1 MLLNEENYKWKSMA
15 KVKYIMCDPYK
26 RGIHVFIGSL
36 EELKKWVVKEYDAPN
51 EENFRNFVL
60 ETKSMSKAMAQF
72 FYCYRNG
79 IGIVLISKFPKTPE
93 EIASVS
99 HELLHATF
107 LILNYCFVDYNE
119 ESCGNE
125 AFTYLHEHLLRNA
138 LEKEGYD
145 DIE

>member
-1 MLLNEENYKWKSMA
+1 MA
-15 KVKYIMCDPYK
+15 KVKYIICDPYK
-26 RGIHVFIGSL
+26 RGIHVFVGSL
-36 EELKKWVVKEYDAPN
+36 EELKEWVVKEYNDPS
-51 EENFRNFVL
+51 EEDFRNFVL
-60 ETKSMSKAMAQF
+60 ETKPMPQAMAQF
-72 FYCYRNG
+72 FYSYSNGNG
-79 IGIVLISKFPKTPE
+79 IALIPKFPKTPAQ
-93 EIASVS
+93 IASVS

-107 LILNYCFVDYNE
+107 LILNYCFVAYDD

>member
-1 MLLNEENYKWKSMA
+1 MA

-36 EELKKWVVKEYDAPN
+36 EELKKWVVDEYHYPEEKDFRDCILNTEYKPN
-51 EENFRNFVL
+51 V
-60 ETKSMSKAMAQF
+60 AAQF
-72 FYCYRNG
+72 FYSYTNG
-79 IGIVLISKFPKTPE
+79 IGIVLIHKFPKTPAE
-93 EIASVS
+93 VASIS

-107 LILNYCFVDYNE
+107 LILNYCYVVYDD

-125 AFTYLHEHLLRNA
+125 AFTYLHEHLLRNS
-138 LEKEGYD
+138 LEKEGYE

>member
-1 MLLNEENYKWKSMA
+1 MA
-15 KVKYIMCDPYK
+15 EVKYIHCDIYK

-36 EELKKWVVKEYDAPN
+36 EELKEWVVKEYDASD
-51 EENFRNFVL
+51 EEDFRNFVL
-60 ETKSMSKAMAQF
+60 ETKPMPKAMAQF
-72 FYCYRNG
+72 FYSYSNG
-79 IGIVLISKFPKTPE
+79 NGVALIPKFPKTPK

-107 LILNYCFVDYNE
+107 LILNYCYVEYND

-138 LEKEGYD
+138 LEKEGY
-145 DIE
+145 ERVE